1 MSDQTLPQPKTAKKI
16 KRTPPVHPVE
26 SESILGFLWDA
37 IKLSGE
43 TISTIVRGK
52 FAFHDL
58 VVQMAA
64 IGVDGSWIV
73 IAIAMSTGAVF
84 ALYTSTFALSFG
96 FAEAVG
102 GTIAYAELNELGPV
116 LGGIAFAA
124 RSGAAIAA
132 EIGTM
137 VVTEQV
143 DALKAMAVP
152 PVRYLVA
159 PRVLAAVII
168 LPFLTVLADI
178 AGLFGGYLSAT
189 ASGVPGGTYIASIY
203 KYARASDLTNGL
215 IKSLVFAFLIGIVAC
230 LQGLKTK
237 QGATGVGRSTT
248 RSVVMC
254 VISMVIADLFLA
266 FILKQQGGAR

>member
-1 MSDQTLPQPKTAKKI
+1 MSDQTLSQTKPSPHRRK
-16 KRTPPVHPVE
+16 PPPNPAENE
-26 SESILGFLWDA
+26 SLFGFAWDA
-37 IKLSGE
+37 LKLSGE
-43 TISTIVRGK
+43 TLSTIFTGRFSVR
-52 FAFHDL
+52 DL
-58 VVQMAA
+58 IVQMAS
-64 IGVDGSWIV
+64 IGVDGVWIV
-73 IAIAMSTGAVF
+73 VAIAMSTGAVF

-159 PRVLAAVII
+159 PRVLAAVLI
-168 LPFLTVLADI
+168 LPFLTTLADL
-178 AGLFGGYLSAT
+178 AGLTGGYLSAT
-189 ASGVPGGTYIASIY
+189 ANGVPGATFLSSIY
-203 KYARASDLTNGL
+203 KYARAADFTNGL
-215 IKSLVFAFLIGIVAC
+215 IKSFVFAFLIGIIAC
-230 LQGLKTK
+230 LQGLNTK

-248 RSVVMC
+248 RSVVLC
-254 VISMVIADLFLA
+254 VISMVVADLFLA
-266 FILKQQGGAR
+266 YILKQKGGAR